1 MQKRKEPPLQR
12 TPSKT
17 KKSSAQQTTTIN
29 DYFTAPRSNGCSPA
43 GSEDASA
50 TDGGSSE
57 AVKCPMCNVLLSG
70 ASAAKVNRHVNRCMD
85 GLPIESED
93 EAKNSS
99 SSVATKTTTPSQPS
113 PPQQDENLTA
123 ESGAGT
129 LKTEQEPN
137 EHNAES
143 VMDEVI
149 MKENLAFDIVIKD
162 ESMHVEETVQ
172 FPNCTGTELSETA
185 PDCGPVPLPS
195 QTDIKPDLHL
205 LESIVKEEVAV
216 SHNAGD
222 DDFSEYWGDDVELTE
237 SDIWDMEQ
245 DMSDQTNGVNLEKR
259 ADDPQSVEG
268 PPASHLPQY
277 YPARIIPAWTPPES
291 VPETT
296 GTIYW
301 TPNNGNRS
309 CPWYKKMPDTPFT
322 VDAFSF
328 GRIDGCLAY
337 FLTHFHADHYGGL
350 TRQFNHGPVYCS
362 VVTGNL
368 VARQLGVSED
378 YIVRLP
384 METPVVVMG
393 VKVTLIDANHC
404 PGAVLFLFELPN
416 GKRYLHT
423 GDFRAHPSHLTHP
436 YLRTLAI
443 HTIYLDTTYCAPA
456 HRFPPQDSV
465 IQAVADMCRRVRNG
479 ETVQTIVSGSE
490 KKGGGA
496 HADTEGP
503 AGFLKRWIVLVG
515 AYTIGK
521 EKIFHSIAK
530 ALGSTIFVEA
540 TKRRVLKQLDDPDLM
555 NLLSDDAK
563 SASVHVVKMGA
574 LKAADVLPY
583 IMGLG
588 LTPEIVI
595 CIRPTGWTFR
605 PTGGKAS
612 TVTDAVEESDQA
624 THDAAAAA
632 LEAATAMSNYSVK
645 SLRPMYTNIA
655 FDPPAGSAE
664 NGVSRRRALLPVI
677 TLGVPYSEHSSFNEL
692 ESFVKG
698 VGTSVGR
705 VVPTVGQS
713 EAIKGWCDKWLADR
727 KAAAAAAAA
736 ALKR

>member
-1 MQKRKEPPLQR
+1 M
-12 TPSKT
+12 
-17 KKSSAQQTTTIN
+17 
-29 DYFTAPRSNGCSPA
+29 F
-43 GSEDASA
+43 
-50 TDGGSSE
+50 
-57 AVKCPMCNVLLSG
+57 
-70 ASAAKVNRHVNRCMD
+70 
-85 GLPIESED
+85 
-93 EAKNSS
+93 
-99 SSVATKTTTPSQPS
+99 
-113 PPQQDENLTA
+113 
-123 ESGAGT
+123 
-129 LKTEQEPN
+129 
-137 EHNAES
+137 
-143 VMDEVI
+143 
-149 MKENLAFDIVIKD
+149 
-162 ESMHVEETVQ
+162 
-172 FPNCTGTELSETA
+172 
-185 PDCGPVPLPS
+185 
-195 QTDIKPDLHL
+195 
-205 LESIVKEEVAV
+205 
-216 SHNAGD
+216 
-222 DDFSEYWGDDVELTE
+222 
-237 SDIWDMEQ
+237 
-245 DMSDQTNGVNLEKR
+245 DQTNGVNLEKR

-268 PPASHLPQY
+268 PPTSHLPQY

-291 VPETT
+291 VPENT

-503 AGFLKRWIVLVG
+503 AGFLKRWIGWSKKKCSTDSQPHGRSRATLVLVG

-612 TVTDAVEESDQA
+612 TVTDAVDESDQA

-632 LEAATAMSNYSVK
+632 
-645 SLRPMYTNIA
+645 
-655 FDPPAGSAE
+655 
-664 NGVSRRRALLPVI
+664 RRALLPVI